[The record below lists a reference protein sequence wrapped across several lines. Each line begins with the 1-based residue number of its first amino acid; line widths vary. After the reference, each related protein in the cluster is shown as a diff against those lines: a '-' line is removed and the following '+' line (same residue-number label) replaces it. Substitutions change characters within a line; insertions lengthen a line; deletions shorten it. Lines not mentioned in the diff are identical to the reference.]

1 MSNQE
6 EQLQRLFTCEQPGRA
21 AKASM
26 ITCEQKMSNKEE
38 RAPENKQF
46 GGEELRL

>member
-21 AKASM
+21 AEASM